1 MSNPLNNTPC
11 KKPVPLFRL
20 IITWALM
27 FGLTIIS
34 MFSGNVFE
42 SHEIAAPIGFIP
54 VVILM
59 LTTLFKCRLL
69 LLDFLELRHV
79 APQWKRGFFFA
90 ILVITGMVLAAY
102 ALAFGI

>member
-11 KKPVPLFRL
+11 KKPVPVFRL
-20 IITWALM
+20 FITWALM

-42 SHEIAAPIGFIP
+42 THEITAPIGFIS
-54 VVILM
+54 VVVLM

-79 APQWKRGFFFA
+79 APQWRCGFFFA
-90 ILVITGMVLAAY
+90 IFIITGMVLATY